1 MGDSEEV
8 VPYAVTSP
16 PSSGEENGVLA
27 AGFYEVEKHW
37 GVVLPG
43 ANHVSLA
50 HGWWC
55 DSPALKNIKQ

>member
-43 ANHVSLA
+43 ANQVSLA
-50 HGWWC
+50 
-55 DSPALKNIKQ
+55 LRIVI